1 MDSEGRLSAFQTIS
15 TLPEGHTE
23 RNTCSQ
29 IQITSDGRFLFVPNR
44 GHNSIVIFR
53 VDSETGRLERVG
65 WEQADGLIRIPR
77 NFAIDSSGRLLLV
90 ANQDADSIL
99 IFQIGS
105 DGRLTRIGDPI
116 PTSEKPTFVGIFDRI
131 D

>member
-1 MDSEGRLSAFQTIS
+1 MDS
-15 TLPEGHTE
+15 LPSGFD
-23 RNTCSQ
+23 RSGNTGAHILVSP
-29 IQITSDGRFLFVPNR
+29 SGRFVYASNR
-44 GHNSIVIFR
+44 GHDSIVIFR
-53 VDSETGRLERVG
+53 VDSGTGRLERVG
-65 WEQADGLIRIPR
+65 WEQAGGLIRIPR

-99 IFQIGS
+99 IFRIGP
-105 DGRLTRIGDPI
+105 DGRLTRIGEPV